1 MSVQRRMLV
10 HQPFF
15 ATARRL
21 PDKVAL
27 ICDGRRHTY
36 AQMAVGIERLAA
48 LLTARGVKH
57 GDRIALML
65 DNSAELVTGMLAASM
80 IGAVFMPIGSL
91 TRQEKLAYLLNDSRA
106 SVLISHAAL
115 RHIWETAISANGSVH
130 LCLIVEAGDD
140 ASQWGPRCLSYPSGP
155 PVHLLDDS
163 PSVAQSSV
171 ASVENNDLSESD
183 LASIIYTSGSTGEPK
198 GVMLTHLNMRSALR
212 SVSGYLPVRESE
224 IVMCVLPLA
233 FSYGLYHWLLV
244 AEAGATLILES
255 SFAFPLK
262 IARQMA
268 AERVTF
274 FPGVPTVF
282 TQLLNIKGLDEID
295 LTSLRTITNAAAPL
309 SREHI
314 RRLRQAFPQAALYS
328 MYGLTECKR
337 VTFLPPDQ
345 LDIRPDSVGCGM
357 PYQDHWLADETG
369 TPLPN
374 GGVGELVV
382 RGPHVMRGYWEK
394 PAETA
399 ARLRP
404 APASSPFHGEL
415 VLYTGDLFRTDEAGW
430 LYFVARQDDII
441 KTRGEKVSPR
451 EVEDAIYALDGVLEV
466 AVIGIPDELL
476 GAAIKAFVITR
487 PGAVL
492 TEREVIRHCLA
503 HIESYMAPKYV
514 EFVAELPKTE
524 SGKIKK
530 TQLR

>member
-1 MSVQRRMLV
+1 MSARRHLLV

-15 ATARRL
+15 ATALRL

-48 LLTARGVKH
+48 LLTVRGVTR
-57 GDRIALML
+57 GDRVALLL

-80 IGAVFMPIGSL
+80 IGAVFMPISSL

-106 SVLISHAAL
+106 SVLITHAAL
-115 RHIWETAISANGSVH
+115 RSVWEAALAVNGSVE
-130 LCLIVEAGDD
+130 LCLIVDAGDD
-140 ASQWGPRCLSYPSGP
+140 VTQWGRRCMPYPTDSSRHLPDQPPSGTQLP
-155 PVHLLDDS
+155 IENIDS
-163 PSVAQSSV
+163 A
-171 ASVENNDLSESD
+171 ESG

-198 GVMLTHLNMRSALR
+198 GVMLTHLNMMSALR
-212 SVSGYLPVRESE
+212 SVNGYLPMRESE
-224 IVMCVLPLA
+224 IILCVLPLA
-233 FSYGLYHWLLV
+233 FSYGLYHWLL
-244 AEAGATLILES
+244 AAAAGATLILES

-282 TQLLNIKGLDEID
+282 TQLLNITGLDEID
-295 LTSLRTITNAAAPL
+295 LSSLRTITNAAAPL
-309 SREHI
+309 SKEHI

-345 LDIRPDSVGCGM
+345 LDIRPDSVGRGM

-374 GGVGELVV
+374 GNVGELVV
-382 RGPHVMRGYWEK
+382 RGPHVMLGYWEK
-394 PAETA
+394 PVETA
-399 ARLRP
+399 LRLRE
-404 APASSPFHGEL
+404 APASSGFAGDV
-415 VLYTGDLFRTDEAGW
+415 VLHTGDLFRTDAAGW

-466 AVIGIPDELL
+466 AVIGVPDELL
-476 GAAIKAFVITR
+476 GAAIKAFIIKR
-487 PGAVL
+487 PGVVL
-492 TEREVIRHCLA
+492 TAREVIRHCLA

-530 TQLR
+530 TPLR